1 MENFISIPTLI
12 KKYYHQLLDFIP
24 HIIAAILILVVGL
37 WLTRL
42 FIKYVKKYLALKDY
56 DLAFEQFIV
65 SILNII
71 LKLAVFITAASQL
84 GIQTTSFIAIIGSAT
99 LAIGLALQGSL
110 SNFAGGILIIIL
122 KPFKIDDYVEAQGV
136 LGTVKSISLF
146 YTKIKT
152 DGNQLAVIPNGILSN
167 NKVINYTSE
176 GKRRD
181 KIAIK
186 IPYNADLKLAKDIL
200 LQLLNEQKNILKT
213 PAPRVLLESLDDSVI
228 NLSIRYWATTKN
240 FWDCHWYTMEQIKI
254 RLDEAGISA
263 PNSSHDVFLYKQN
276 TPPE

>member
-1 MENFISIPTLI
+1 MDNFISISTLI

-24 HIIAAILILVVGL
+24 HIVAAILILVVGL

-42 FIKYVKKYLALKDY
+42 LIKYVKKYLALKDY

-228 NLSIRYWATTKN
+228 NLSIRYWTNTKN

-276 TPPE
+276 TPT